1 MIPYESTNNFV
12 RQKFLLLKYQE
23 LLPFLVKNPTK
34 KKFIFFLV
42 LSYKTVTS
50 NSDIDNFDTVDS
62 DTDATHICE
71 VDTVDTD
78 TYITET
84 DYTVAF
90 GTPTYSNTATTD
102 TADANT
108 YDIDKYNTNTL
119 ETYKG
124 DIDSSDTATNLGECS
139 PLPTCHM
146 GGTCHMSEVYVL
158 YIYIL
163 QSGIP
168 NCCITFKI

>member
-1 MIPYESTNNFV
+1 M
-12 RQKFLLLKYQE
+12 
-23 LLPFLVKNPTK
+23 
-34 KKFIFFLV
+34 

-84 DYTVAF
+84 DYTGAS

-108 YDIDKYNTNTL
+108 Y
-119 ETYKG
+119 
-124 DIDSSDTATNLGECS
+124 
-139 PLPTCHM
+139 
-146 GGTCHMSEVYVL
+146 
-158 YIYIL
+158 
-163 QSGIP
+163 
-168 NCCITFKI
+168 